1 LQSISESKSNGSK
14 LSNERPSVF
23 YKSIALIPVTVKF
36 QEKILNYNIQ
46 IDGAMAH
53 VWAPYEF
60 YLNDKLSHSGVN
72 TFTLF
77 KEKDSWKIIY
87 LIDTRRK

>member
-1 LQSISESKSNGSK
+1 M
-14 LSNERPSVF
+14 
-23 YKSIALIPVTVKF
+23 KF
-36 QEKILNYNIQ
+36 QEKILNYSIQ
-46 IDGAMAH
+46 FDGAMAH

-60 YLNDKLSHSGVN
+60 YLNDKLRHSGVN
-72 TFTLF
+72 TFTLY